1 MVQEHLWV
9 HDICCWCLVNPKNS
23 LGRVRYDTF
32 VMQLGGVPS
41 TSRVASQNYHTA
53 RGPRTFLG
61 SRHMCE
67 PENSL
72 GRVRYDNFVM
82 QRGWCSPSCIK
93 VHTAQ
98 CPPSCMSTVQ
108 GPRSKARVLHV
119 HTSTL
124 VARGLWSEVC
134 GLWSEGSV
142 VRGLWSKSICG
153 FTTFVVGAW

>member
-1 MVQEHLWV
+1 MCQAPAALHHKIIIPHAAQGHFWV
-9 HDICCWCLVNPKNS
+9 HDICVNP
-23 LGRVRYDTF
+23 
-32 VMQLGGVPS
+32 Q
-41 TSRVASQNYHTA
+41 
-53 RGPRTFLG
+53 
-61 SRHMCE
+61 
-67 PENSL
+67 NSL

-82 QRGWCSPSCIK
+82 QRGWCLAHRLVASKFTPLN
-93 VHTAQ
+93 ARRLA
-98 CPPSCMSTVQ
+98 CPRSKVQ

-119 HTSTL
+119 HTSTLVARGLRSAVCGLRGPWCTSTL